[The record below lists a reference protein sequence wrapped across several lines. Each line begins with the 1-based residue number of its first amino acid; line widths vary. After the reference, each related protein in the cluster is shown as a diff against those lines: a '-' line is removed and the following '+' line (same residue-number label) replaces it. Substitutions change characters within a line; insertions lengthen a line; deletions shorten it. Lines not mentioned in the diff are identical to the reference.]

1 MKLSIENVG
10 ILSKV
15 DLEINGITV
24 IAGENDTGKS
34 TISKSLY
41 AMFNGCYRLDE
52 KVINAKIDSIRN
64 NIDNFLE
71 KNFSLHLGKR
81 YIKKDKIL
89 EILSKNKKSIDEEAI
104 KNLLLEIIKGTG
116 KRNDLANK
124 LLNTIKNL
132 EQRDLNISVDEL
144 IAKINSVKEIDNTKV
159 VNRLLETNF
168 NREFSS
174 QINNINTNET
184 SNIILKIKEME
195 FNIEIKDGHLNF
207 KKRENFGEI
216 YTRAVYIDDPL
227 ILDKESERNPLFSS
241 SIEENSYFHSD
252 NLVYDLQRKSEL
264 NLIEEIQI
272 NEKIKNIFSK
282 INKKGIG
289 KLSFKRSMFK
299 STITY
304 KPSKDSKVL
313 DIRNVSAG
321 LKSFLIIKTLL
332 ENGILEEKGVII
344 LDEPE
349 VHLHPEWQVLFAE
362 LIVLIQKEFNMHILL
377 TTHSPY
383 FLYAVELYSK
393 KYEINEKCKI
403 YFSEKEDEKTNLKDV
418 TENTEVIFRSLSNPF
433 FKLEDMEVKMEEDNC
448 EK

>member
-1 MKLSIENVG
+1 MIEIINV
-10 ILSKV
+10 
-15 DLEINGITV
+15 
-24 IAGENDTGKS
+24 TGKKNNLLGKPQY
-34 TISKSLY
+34 TIKSL
-41 AMFNGCYRLDE
+41 
-52 KVINAKIDSIRN
+52 
-64 NIDNFLE
+64 
-71 KNFSLHLGKR
+71 
-81 YIKKDKIL
+81 
-89 EILSKNKKSIDEEAI
+89 
-104 KNLLLEIIKGTG
+104 
-116 KRNDLANK
+116 
-124 LLNTIKNL
+124 
-132 EQRDLNISVDEL
+132 EQKDLNISVDEL
-144 IAKINSVKEIDNTKV
+144 IAKINRLKEIDNTKV

-168 NREFSS
+168 NREFSN

-184 SNIILKIKEME
+184 SNIVLNVKDME
-195 FNIEIKDGHLNF
+195 FNIEIKDGHLNL
-207 KKRENFGEI
+207 KKRENSGEI

-272 NEKIKNIFSK
+272 NEKIRNIFSK

-289 KLSFKRSMFK
+289 KLSFNRDMFK

-321 LKSFLIIKTLL
+321 LKSFLIIKTLF
-332 ENGILEEKGVII
+332 ENGILKEKGVII

-349 VHLHPEWQVLFAE
+349 IHLHPEWQVLFAE

-383 FLYAVELYSK
+383 FLYAIELFTK
-393 KYEINEKCKI
+393 KYEINEKCKV
-403 YFSEKEDEKTNLKDV
+403 YFSEKENEKTTLKDV
-418 TENTEVIFRSLSNPF
+418 TENTEIIFRSLSNPF
-433 FKLEDMEVKMEEDNC
+433 FKLEDMEVKMEEENC